1 MTIDKLKYNFYVV
14 DNMVVCTTKLGQKKF
29 RATAKCSPEDTFD
42 EEFGRKL
49 AFARLQYKIAHYR
62 YLREYQEYNDT
73 IDKMNEIRNYV
84 ERKRMIVDER
94 AHELRTASDTLFNIQ
109 F

>member
-62 YLREYQEYNDT
+62 YLREYQEYLDALV
-73 IDKMNEIRNYV
+73 KMNIDRVYV
-84 ERKRMIVDER
+84 ERKRKIYDER
-94 AHELRTASDTLFNIQ
+94 SLELREASDALLNLPL
-109 F
+109 